1 MITFEIFAF
10 LRNIS
15 YTIAA
20 LLTARLSRLSMQLC
34 LNRSLW
40 CSRDT
45 RRFFFFLERV
55 LFFFLLFRTII
66 FLFNQGITIIH

>member
-45 RRFFFFLERV
+45 RGFFFGTSS
-55 LFFFLLFRTII
+55 FFLSFIPHYYILV
-66 FLFNQGITIIH
+66 

>member
-45 RRFFFFLERV
+45 RGFFFLERV
-55 LFFFLLFRTII
+55 LFFFLLFRTIS
-66 FLFNQGITIIH
+66 LV

>member
-45 RRFFFFLERV
+45 RGFFFWNE
-55 LFFFLLFRTII
+55 FFFSFFYSALLV
-66 FLFNQGITIIH
+66 LFNQGITIIH